1 MSDIRR
7 SNEEQHLRRNPRD
20 EQGKLSGGGGD
31 VTGDEAG
38 EVDEWRALVEGEG
51 EGGRNPIDEVGNA
64 QDAILGTTGMLDDV
78 DVQRPRHAHERARD
92 EGDAGDAHDQPTK
105 RLPERRRQA

>member
-31 VTGDEAG
+31 VTGDEG
-38 EVDEWRALVEGEG
+38 DEVDEWRELVEGEG
-51 EGGRNPIDEVGNA
+51 AGGRNPIDEVGNA
-64 QDAILGTTGMLDDV
+64 QDAILGSTGMLDDV
-78 DVQRPRHAHERARD
+78 QRPLYDHERAREAVDAD
-92 EGDAGDAHDQPTK
+92 EQAAGEPS
-105 RLPERRRQA
+105 ERQ

>member
-20 EQGKLSGGGGD
+20 EQGKLAGGGGD

-38 EVDEWRALVEGEG
+38 EVDQWRELVEGQG
-51 EGGRNPIDEVGNA
+51 EDGRNPLDDVGNA

-78 DVQRPRHAHERARD
+78 QRPLYNHERSRVESEIDADAERD
-92 EGDAGDAHDQPTK
+92 
-105 RLPERRRQA
+105 QA

>member
-38 EVDEWRALVEGEG
+38 EVDEWRELVEGEG

-78 DVQRPRHAHERARD
+78 QRPLYDHERAR
-92 EGDAGDAHDQPTK
+92 GMADASGNAHDQATTK
-105 RLPERRRQA
+105 LPERQRRRA